1 MIAAYAPQGDAVVP
15 QLFAQIRDTYGCDV
29 HLLLDAHHRLTPIEA
44 ARLGRELEPHYLFWL
59 EDAVTGELQEGLRSV
74 RHHTVTPL
82 AIGEVF
88 NSVYDC
94 TTLITEQLIDYLRM
108 PLSHG
113 GGITH
118 LQHVIA
124 WG

>member
-1 MIAAYAPQGDAVVP
+1 
-15 QLFAQIRDTYGCDV
+15 
-29 HLLLDAHHRLTPIEA
+29 LTPIEA
-44 ARLGRELEPHYLFWL
+44 ARLGRELEPHHLFWL

-108 PLSHG
+108 PLSMAGHHPSAKGRSICRHLSCSNGLSRGHG
-113 GGITH
+113 PVASDPGCRH
-118 LQHVIA
+118 SF
-124 WG
+124 